1 MPMYDM
7 GCPSCDLKRIDVIAK
22 MDEKPPCPACGTPME
37 HLWTA
42 TPVMINDS
50 CDMIVE
56 NLASHPLYFDSK
68 TKWRERM
75 KLEGKIN
82 KVKHTPVPGS
92 DKSPV
97 TTRWV

>member
-1 MPMYDM
+1 MPIYDF
-7 GCPSCDLKRIDVIAK
+7 GC
-22 MDEKPPCPACGTPME
+22 ACGARILDRLSKLEEVVACPECASPME

-42 TPVMINDS
+42 TPTMINDS
-50 CDMIVE
+50 CDMVVE

-75 KLEGKIN
+75 AQLGKIN
-82 KVKHTPVPGS
+82 RVEHKSVPGS
-92 DKSPV
+92 DRSPI